1 MFTVTA
7 PDGAQ
12 VQAADEGDGP
22 TVLIL
27 HPGLDDGGT
36 WARVAAALASR
47 YRVLRPHRRPYRLDL
62 PTPATIADEV
72 GDVLA
77 LATAVRGPMVI
88 VGHSSGGVVALEALV
103 TAPERFAGA
112 VLYEPPLVTGPPLG
126 GAAYAQAQAAISDDR
141 PGLAMRIFL
150 RDVVQVPPWLAG
162 VAGLFT
168 ALIPR
173 LRRWAPRQVAEVGAI
188 DALGCRL
195 EAYAAITAPVV
206 LLGGDASP
214 AHLGERLDALGAAL
228 PHAERVTL
236 SGQGHDA
243 QRRAPA
249 AVAKV
254 IDALAHRVLLKG
266 VERA

>member
-1 MFTVTA
+1 MFTATA
-7 PDGAQ
+7 PDGSEIHAT
-12 VQAADEGDGP
+12 DEGTGP
-22 TVLIL
+22 TLLIL

-36 WARVAAALASR
+36 WAPVAAALADR
-47 YRVLRPHRRPYRLDL
+47 YRVLRLHRRPYRLDL

-72 GDVLA
+72 DDALA
-77 LATAVRGPMVI
+77 LADAIPGPKVI
-88 VGHSSGGVVALEALV
+88 IGHSSGGVVALEALV
-103 TAPERFAGA
+103 RAPSRFVGA
-112 VLYEPPLVTGPPLG
+112 VIYEPPVVIGPPLG
-126 GAAYAQAQAAISDDR
+126 GEAYTQAQAAIAAGR
-141 PGLAMRIFL
+141 PGLAMRVFL
-150 RDVVQVPPWLAG
+150 RDIVQVPPWLAG
-162 VAGLFT
+162 VAGVFV
-168 ALIPR
+168 AIIPR

-195 EAYAAITAPVV
+195 DAYATIAEPVV

-214 AHLGERLDALGAAL
+214 AHLGARLDALAQAL

-236 SGQGHDA
+236 TGQGHDA

-254 IDALAHRVLLKG
+254 IDKLADRVLWKG

>member
-1 MFTVTA
+1 MFTTTA
-7 PDGAQ
+7 PDGTEI
-12 VQAADEGDGP
+12 QAADEGSGP
-22 TVLIL
+22 TLLIL

-36 WARVAAALASR
+36 WAPVAKALADR
-47 YRVLRPHRRPYRLDL
+47 YRVLRLHRRPYRLDL

-77 LATAVRGPMVI
+77 LAAAVRGPMVI

-103 TAPERFAGA
+103 QAPERFAGA
-112 VLYEPPLVTGPPLG
+112 VIYEPPVVTGPPLG
-126 GAAYAQAQAAISDDR
+126 GQAYNQAQAAIADER

-162 VAGLFT
+162 VAGLFV
-168 ALIPR
+168 AIIPR

-188 DALGCRL
+188 DAIGCRL
-195 EAYAAITAPVV
+195 DAYATLTAPVV
-206 LLGGDASP
+206 LLGGDKSP
-214 AHLGERLDALGAAL
+214 EHLGARLDALGAAL

-254 IDALAHRVLLKG
+254 IDALAHRVLWKG